1 MMKTIEI
8 NCLSDA
14 LRVVEN
20 GLQSE
25 SMWRALA
32 ISLLEKVWDKRFDQ
46 NKLRDECL
54 AHAQRGL
61 DL

>member
-1 MMKTIEI
+1 MMRTIEI
-8 NCLSDA
+8 NCLPDA
-14 LRVVEN
+14 LRVIEN

-25 SMWRALA
+25 SMWRILA
-32 ISLLEKVWDKRFDQ
+32 ISLLEKVGDKRFDQ

-54 AHAQRGL
+54 AHAQRGV